1 MNKTFRCGRLMLTKD
16 GILKKLELENGGGSR
31 RCNWDHNDMD
41 FNTVQQRLM
50 DVFHLNNGKYK
61 TWLYDF
67 ERKLLDVHKYEKFSQ
82 YMNDHG
88 LSGRSTIIYICT
100 NEVNENENDDDDD
113 PIIIM
118 PNKKSTA
125 TMKKLKTEPKS
136 STSVRTN
143 RSPRTVESQYILY
156 DEDRFDKEQS
166 SQSLFAYSFSDS
178 INKLRKNIHDLIKNS
193 ILDETLV
200 KLFENIQTISGMVCA
215 TIDPLKEKMKQ
226 SNQYV
231 RVMNENEI
239 WLNENNLTQAMDV
252 CKSTKTLL
260 ELKKKQ
266 YGHIQTFSTVVNL
279 FTQFYD
285 NLQILLKQWSDNVED
300 NNEKY
305 NTSTL
310 SSCSTHSNNKY
321 LSSDSHIQPL
331 FQHKSE
337 LYSKNCKR
345 QSQTSSIPVSQSL
358 PSVDV
363 FQPVSSFQESSNK
376 NNQEDF
382 ALLESVLNCLNH
394 LSGLLY
400 PQYLSTFREFIHS
413 AIDDIESIRS
423 TINLHDEQSLQDAQK
438 KTLSIKSRINKII
451 YEQDINYSKH
461 GLDGQLLM
469 SCKKTLKSMELLL
482 ISLDRYQIQL
492 DQNNRRKHSNWSSP
506 PRLFIDQH
514 LSESRQTFSLKKRK
528 SLNFHDDN

>member
-1 MNKTFRCGRLMLTKD
+1 MNKTFHCGRLMLTKD
-16 GILKKLELENGGGSR
+16 GILKKIELENGGGSR

-50 DVFHLNNGKYK
+50 DVFHLNNGKCK

-82 YMNDHG
+82 YMNEHG

-100 NEVNENENDDDDD
+100 HEVDENESDNDD

-118 PNKKSTA
+118 PNKKSTV

-143 RSPRTVESQYILY
+143 MSPTTVESKYILY
-156 DEDRFDKEQS
+156 DEHRFDKEQS
-166 SQSLFAYSFSDS
+166 SQSFFVYSFSDS
-178 INKLRKNIHDLIKNS
+178 INELRKNIHDFIKNS

-231 RVMNENEI
+231 
-239 WLNENNLTQAMDV
+239 
-252 CKSTKTLL
+252 
-260 ELKKKQ
+260 
-266 YGHIQTFSTVVNL
+266 
-279 FTQFYD
+279 
-285 NLQILLKQWSDNVED
+285 
-300 NNEKY
+300 
-305 NTSTL
+305 
-310 SSCSTHSNNKY
+310 
-321 LSSDSHIQPL
+321 
-331 FQHKSE
+331 
-337 LYSKNCKR
+337 
-345 QSQTSSIPVSQSL
+345 
-358 PSVDV
+358 
-363 FQPVSSFQESSNK
+363 
-376 NNQEDF
+376 
-382 ALLESVLNCLNH
+382 LNCLNH

-413 AIDDIESIRS
+413 AIDGIESIRS
-423 TINLHDEQSLQDAQK
+423 TISLHDEQSLQDAK
-438 KTLSIKSRINKII
+438 NMTLSIKSRMNKII

-461 GLDGQLLM
+461 GLDGQLLV
-469 SCKKTLKSMELLL
+469 SCKSTLKSMELL
-482 ISLDRYQIQL
+482 IVSLDRYQIQL

-514 LSESRQTFSLKKRK
+514 LSESRQTFSLNKRK
-528 SLNFHDDN
+528 SINFHDDN